1 MKSIFE
7 TVINIPQARLA
18 ELYANPEN
26 STKWMLDVERYEPVS
41 GSPGMPGFKFRLI
54 PKKGKMIFTATI
66 ISKNLPSE
74 IKLNL
79 DASTVNVLV
88 TGKFI
93 ALAPDKTKF
102 ISAEVFNF
110 KGIFNKIF
118 GFAAQGAIRKAHHKH
133 MNDFIEFAMTRH

>member
-7 TVINIPQARLA
+7 SEINIPQARLA

-79 DASTVNVLV
+79 DASNVNVIV

-93 ALAPDKTKF
+93 SLPTGKTRF
-102 ISAEVFNF
+102 ISEEVFTF
-110 KGIFNKIF
+110 KGIFNKLF
-118 GFAAQGAIRKAHHKH
+118 GLLAQSVVRKAHHKH
-133 MNDFIEFAMTRH
+133 MNDFIEFARTAS

>member
-7 TVINIPQARLA
+7 TEINIPQTRLA

-26 STKWMLDVERYEPVS
+26 STKWMLDVERYEPIS
-41 GSPGMPGFKFRLI
+41 GIPGMPGFKFRLV

-79 DASTVNVLV
+79 DASNVNVVV

-93 ALAPDKTKF
+93 SLPAGKTRF
-102 ISAEVFNF
+102 ISEEVFTF

-118 GFAAQGAIRKAHHKH
+118 GFLAQSAVRNAHHKH
-133 MNDFIEFAMTRH
+133 MNDFIEFARTAS